1 MSFQLRDYQARLV
14 ADVRTCWAAGHR
26 RVLGVLPTGGGKTET
41 AIELIIA
48 EATPTTRVLVIV
60 ERKVLALQWV
70 ERLRRHGHRGVG
82 ILQGE
87 NTMRLSAPV
96 IVATAQSL
104 RTRGAPDGVSLVVV
118 DESHIWH
125 RTHDDV
131 LERLPDVRLLGLT
144 ATPLREGLGLRF
156 DTVVVGATIR
166 QLQAD
171 GQLVRA
177 RYYSPKASDIEDAL
191 AAVSMQ
197 AGDFAPGELARAM
210 RGKAI
215 MGDVVSSWQRLGEDR
230 QTIAFCVDKA
240 HAREVADE
248 FTAANVAAAVVLD
261 DTDDDERRKLIADF
275 DAKRLRVLVSVGVL
289 SIGFDSPAASCA
301 IMARPTM
308 SLALYLQQGGRV
320 LRPHPGKT
328 DALVLDHAGNVL
340 RHGRLE
346 DFDPPTDLSKIDK
359 RTDKKSRRDPQAAW
373 VCRKCEATNV
383 LTDDFCVECGSP
395 RFNHTRVVVLDGELH
410 TVGVESR
417 DQAMPGPT
425 LDDVRDFYL
434 QCRWYGRSRGM
445 GNPEGWAYHTAVRR
459 FKLTADAARRAIAWH
474 WRELEPVPPD
484 DDAARWLRADLQRAR
499 IAGKF
504 RQQRGGERHA

>member
-1 MSFQLRDYQARLV
+1 MSFELRDYQSRLV
-14 ADVRTCWAAGHR
+14 EQVRARWAAGQR
-26 RVLGVLPTGGGKTET
+26 RVLGVLPTGGGKTEA
-41 AIELIIA
+41 AIEIIIA
-48 EATPTTRVLVIV
+48 EATPTARVLVIV

-70 ERLRRHGHRGVG
+70 ERLRRHGHRAVG

-87 NTMRLSAPV
+87 NSMRLSAPV

-104 RTRGAPDGVSLVVV
+104 RTRGAPEGVSLVVV

-156 DTVVVGATIR
+156 DAVVVGATIAR
-166 QLQAD
+166 LQRD

-177 RYYSPKASDIEDAL
+177 RYFSPKAGDIEAAL
-191 AAVSMQ
+191 AGVSMQ
-197 AGDFAPGELARAM
+197 AGDFSPGELARAM

-215 MGDVVSSWQRLGEDR
+215 VGDVVSSWQRLGEDR
-230 QTIAFCVDKA
+230 QTIAFCVDKQ

-248 FTAANVAAAVVLD
+248 FTAAGVAAAVVLD
-261 DTDDDERRKLIADF
+261 DTDDDERHKLIEDF

-308 SLALYLQQGGRV
+308 SLALFVQQGGRV

-346 DFDPPTDLSKIDK
+346 DFDPPTELSSIDK
-359 RTDKKSRRDPQAAW
+359 RTDKKSRRDPPSAW
-373 VCRKCEATNV
+373 ICRHCEAAN
-383 LTDDFCVECGSP
+383 LLNDDACVECGHP
-395 RFNHTRVVVLDGELH
+395 RFRHTRVVVLDGELR
-410 TVGVESR
+410 TIGVEHD
-417 DQAMPGPT
+417 DQPMPGPT
-425 LDDVRDFYL
+425 LDDVRRFYL
-434 QCRWYGRSRGM
+434 QCRWYGVRRGM
-445 GNPEGWAYHTAVRR
+445 RNADGWAYHTTARR
-459 FKLTADAARRAIAWH
+459 FRLAADNARRAIAWS
-474 WRELEPVPPD
+474 WRELTPQPPD

-499 IAGKF
+499 IAGRFMRRK
-504 RQQRGGERHA
+504 QA